1 MAFLAPT
8 GAVERDSE
16 RERPKSWLSP
26 SAIIKLRRV
35 GWSDRRVCGKVAWSD
50 RRERAVAAREK
61 MGWQQRAECRFF

>member
-35 GWSDRRVCGKVAWSD
+35 GWSDVWGKVGWSD

-61 MGWQQRAECRFF
+61 VGWQQRAEWSFF

>member
-26 SAIIKLRRV
+26 SAIIKLREWV
-35 GWSDRRVCGKVAWSD
+35 GSGEWVAPSTPTVVN
-50 RRERAVAAREK
+50 ALSVAARDP
-61 MGWQQRAECRFF
+61 

>member
-26 SAIIKLRRV
+26 SAIIKLREWV
-35 GWSDRRVCGKVAWSD
+35 GSDVNALLASRL
-50 RRERAVAAREK
+50 RRERAVAARDPEDDVVAHS
-61 MGWQQRAECRFF
+61 GLF